1 VSAVRAEV
9 PVVGAL
15 LLSEIREQPAV
26 LRRLADQ
33 AETFQRVADEAVARG
48 TRIVR
53 MVAHGSSD
61 NAASSGVYA
70 FGLLPG
76 WTALRDSISLS
87 VYYGAEVDLRDSCVL
102 ALSQSG
108 RTPDVVDY
116 VERAAGRGAYTI
128 AVTNDVGSPL
138 AQVADAVLPL
148 LAGEERAI
156 AATKTYSAQ
165 VATVALLAAH
175 AAGQGPVYVDGLRV
189 TADLLEQLLP
199 ELEPALASVATQ
211 LAFIGRM
218 LVIGRGPE
226 FATAR
231 ELSLKLLETCRVAAE
246 PLTATDLAHGPVA
259 ALDSLFPVWAIA
271 QHDASLP
278 TVVEAVTRA
287 RAAGATV
294 IASGSAALALP
305 GAQTV
310 LPVPAAPLPLL
321 GPLLSIAPGQLL
333 AWALAQAKGLD
344 PDNPVGLAKV
354 TLVP

>member
-1 VSAVRAEV
+1 MSARAEPGL

-33 AETFQRVADEAVARG
+33 AECFQRVADEAVARG

-116 VERAAGRGAYTI
+116 VERAARPRRVHDR
-128 AVTNDVGSPL
+128 VTNDADSPL
-138 AQVADAVLPL
+138 AEAADAVLPL
-148 LAGEERAI
+148 LAGEEHAI
-156 AATKTYSAQ
+156 AATKTYTAQ

-175 AAGQGPVYVDGLRV
+175 AAGQGPAYVDGLRV
-189 TADLLEQLLP
+189 TADLLESA
-199 ELEPALASVATQ
+199 PA
-211 LAFIGRM
+211 
-218 LVIGRGPE
+218 
-226 FATAR
+226 
-231 ELSLKLLETCRVAAE
+231 
-246 PLTATDLAHGPVA
+246 
-259 ALDSLFPVWAIA
+259 
-271 QHDASLP
+271 
-278 TVVEAVTRA
+278 RA
-287 RAAGATV
+287 RAGARRGRDAARLRRPDARGRPRPRVRDRARDLAEAARDVPRRRRAADGHRPRARAGRRAR
-294 IASGSAALALP
+294 LA
-305 GAQTV
+305 
-310 LPVPAAPLPLL
+310 VPRLGDRRRTTRACRRWSRRSPAP
-321 GPLLSIAPGQLL
+321 APR
-333 AWALAQAKGLD
+333 AR
-344 PDNPVGLAKV
+344 P
-354 TLVP
+354 